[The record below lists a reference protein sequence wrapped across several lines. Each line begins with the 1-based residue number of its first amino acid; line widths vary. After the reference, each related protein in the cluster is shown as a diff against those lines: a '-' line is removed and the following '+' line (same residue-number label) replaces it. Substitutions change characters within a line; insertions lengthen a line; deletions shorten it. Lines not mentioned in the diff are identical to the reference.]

1 VGKQSRS
8 KIPVK
13 DQKQLKT
20 NPGKKE
26 YEKVQ
31 KPIEKESYNI
41 KEKKN

>member
-1 VGKQSRS
+1 VGERSRS
-8 KIPVK
+8 KIQVK

-26 YEKVQ
+26 YENVQ

-41 KEKKN
+41 KEKIN